1 MLISLLHVKWHVEV
15 GMDERVVI
23 TFGQGDRRFNL
34 RAVAVILDREQRRV
48 VIHHASH
55 EDFWTLPGGRVE
67 LGESAAE
74 ALVREMREEMG
85 VEVEVGRLLWV
96 VEGFVT
102 FLERHW
108 HEISFYFLAI
118 LPSDCPLYNQ
128 AKWSGIEE
136 GIEDFFI
143 PEELRGTTNNLEL
156 LFEWHDIDRLHDVN
170 LFPRFLQD
178 DLRSLPTEVQ
188 HVVRVGD

>member
-1 MLISLLHVKWHVEV
+1 M
-15 GMDERVVI
+15 
-23 TFGQGDRRFNL
+23 
-34 RAVAVILDREQRRV
+34 
-48 VIHHASH
+48 
-55 EDFWTLPGGRVE
+55 
-67 LGESAAE
+67 
-74 ALVREMREEMG
+74 
-85 VEVEVGRLLWV
+85 
-96 VEGFVT
+96 
-102 FLERHW
+102 
-108 HEISFYFLAI
+108 
-118 LPSDCPLYNQ
+118 YNQ